1 MATTAHYYFY
11 DGSAWIELSF
21 APNGHIHKE
30 YATVSHTHSEYAST
44 GHIHSNYPTLANT
57 ISSLTASGRTI
68 TYTMADG
75 TTGTITTQDTNTTY
89 SVATADTL
97 GLIKLG
103 FAKAGKSYPVQLDA
117 KGRAYV
123 YVPWTDSG
131 SGDFGD
137 SISLGGIQLAADM
150 SSGGLLINGSKIATE
165 PNVPAVLSEKG
176 IQSDTHVL
184 SRANSDTNDGGHI
197 VFNKP
202 DGSYTAIGAY
212 GGFRAYWFVN
222 ESEYRAFGVYT
233 DGSITINGS
242 FGVRKLIDAYGDLGS
257 VYRLVWGNGT
267 ATDFAISLSGGVY
280 IAFTADGYCVPFS
293 VAGGTGGGQVADT
306 SIGSGEEITYNI
318 LYKNGIIYCRKINQ
332 REGYHHVEAQGITGI
347 YLFVKEMQV

>member
-75 TTGTITTQDTNTTY
+75 TTGTITTQDTDNY
-89 SVATADTL
+89 PSQATADTL
-97 GLIKLG
+97 GLIKIG
-103 FAKAGKSYPVQLDA
+103 FTKAGKSYPVQLDA
-117 KGRAYV
+117 NGRAYV
-123 YVPWTDSG
+123 HVPWTDSS
-131 SGDFGD
+131 SGEFGD
-137 SISLGGIQLAADM
+137 SISLGGVQLAADI

-165 PNVPAVLSEKG
+165 VRVPAVLSEKG
-176 IQSDTHVL
+176 IKNDTPVL
-184 SRANSDTNDGGHI
+184 SRTNSDTNDGGHI
-197 VFNKP
+197 VFKKP
-202 DGSYTAIGAY
+202 DGTYTAIGAY

-233 DGSITINGS
+233 DGSITVNGS
-242 FGVRKLIDAYGDLGS
+242 FGTKKILDAYGNINMTFRNVWSGNSGDVSIDLP
-257 VYRLVWGNGT
+257 NGYY
-267 ATDFAISLSGGVY
+267 L
-280 IAFTADGYCVPFS
+280 AFSNDGYCIGFII
-293 VAGGTGGGQVADT
+293 AGNPKAGGGQVADT
-306 SIGSGEEITYNI
+306 EIGTGTEITYNLQYGGGV
-318 LYKNGIIYCRKINQ
+318 LYTRKITQ
-332 REGYHHVEAQGITGI
+332 SGSTHKVESFNVTGI
-347 YLFVKEMQV
+347 YLGITEQT